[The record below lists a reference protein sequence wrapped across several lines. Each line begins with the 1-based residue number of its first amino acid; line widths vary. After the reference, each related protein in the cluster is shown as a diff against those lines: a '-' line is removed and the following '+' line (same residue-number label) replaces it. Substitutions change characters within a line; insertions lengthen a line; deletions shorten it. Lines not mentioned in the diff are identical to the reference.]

1 MDESATTSRSHAELL
16 ARIETIPFSAESVA
30 ELGRR
35 DAKFQNWPVVYM
47 INNRKKIYVGESVSA
62 VSRMTQH
69 IAKRADEGLE
79 TTRIILGETFNKSV
93 CLDLESY
100 LIRLFSGDGKY
111 EVLNLNS
118 GVTDADYF
126 QRRDYTSTFEEIFDR
141 LRADGLFKQ
150 TIPEIQNSDLFK
162 LSPFKALNVD
172 QEAVIDDILEGL
184 FDDLA
189 ASVGSTAVVEGG
201 AGTGKTIVA
210 IYLLKLLVDIRD
222 RTDQGN
228 TEAESVFGQYFL
240 EGFPE
245 LLRDAKLGLVVPQQS
260 LRTSIRKVFARTP
273 GLDPAMVLTPFDVA
287 KSAEDFDFLVVDETH
302 RLGQYAAQSF
312 GGMTT
317 LFRELSL
324 GLARSDEEATE
335 LTQIDWVIRKSKH
348 QLFLVDEGQGVRP
361 NDVPARA
368 LNALRDAANERRYR
382 LSSQMRV
389 QATGDYLTYIREV
402 LSAHPPREPQE
413 FGAYDLR
420 FFDDVNVM
428 AAEIAK
434 RNDEHSLARLAAGYA
449 WPWKS
454 KKAKPDEPIFDIEI
468 GDFKRRWNGTDVDW
482 VNSANSIYEVGSIH
496 TLQGYD
502 LNYTG
507 VIIGPDLYYDTE
519 TGAIAFDRMNYF
531 DKKGKQNNKL
541 LKITYSD
548 DDILEMVKNI
558 YSVLLTRGIRGTYV
572 YVHDDALREH
582 LRPYFTAG
590 KSE

>member
-1 MDESATTSRSHAELL
+1 MDQSATTSRSHAELL
-16 ARIETIPFSAESVA
+16 ARIEKIPFSAESIA

-35 DAKFQNWPVVYM
+35 DDKFHNWPVVYM

-69 IAKRADEGLE
+69 LAKRAGDGLE
-79 TTRIILGETFNKSV
+79 TTRIILDETFNKSV

-100 LIRLFSGDGKY
+100 LIRLFSGDERY

-126 QRRDYTSTFEEIFDR
+126 QRDNYTSTFEEIFDR
-141 LRADGLFKQ
+141 LRADGLFQ
-150 TIPEIQNSDLFK
+150 QSIPEIQNSDLFK
-162 LSPFKALNVD
+162 FSPFKALNVD

-184 FDDLA
+184 FADLA
-189 ASVGSTAVVEGG
+189 TGAESTAVVEGG

-210 IYLLKLLVDIRD
+210 IYILKLLVDIRD

-260 LRTSIRKVFARTP
+260 LRKSIRKVFARTP
-273 GLDPAMVLTPFDVA
+273 GLDPDMVLTPFDVA
-287 KSAEDFDFLVVDETH
+287 KSEEEFDFLVVDETH

-317 LFRELSL
+317 SFRELSH
-324 GLARSDEEATE
+324 GLARGDEELTK
-335 LTQIDWVIRKSKH
+335 LTQIDWIIRKSKH

-368 LNALRDAANERRYR
+368 LKALRDAANERTYR

-389 QATGDYLTYIREV
+389 QATGDYLAYIREV
-402 LSAHPPREPQE
+402 LSTHPPREPQA
-413 FGAYDLR
+413 FGTYDLR
-420 FFDDVNVM
+420 FFDDVNAM
-428 AAEIAK
+428 SAEITK

-449 WPWKS
+449 WLWKS
-454 KKAKPDEPIFDIEI
+454 KKAKPGEPVFDIEI
-468 GDFKRRWNGTDVDW
+468 GNFKRRWNGTDVDW
-482 VNSANSIYEVGSIH
+482 ISSANSINEVGSIH

-519 TGAIAFDRMNYF
+519 TGTIEFDRKSYF
-531 DKKGKQNNKL
+531 DTKGKQNNNL
-541 LKITYSD
+541 LKITYND

-572 YVHDDALREH
+572 YVYDDALREH
-582 LRPYFTAG
+582 LRPYFSAG
-590 KSE
+590 NTK